1 MQPPK
6 NFNDAVC
13 LMVDIFNEPFADY
26 SALPSYELY
35 KVISHYSKV
44 VISGDGADEIF
55 GGYID
60 TKLFYLKI
68 NSIVWHYKVTVKN
81 LLISYINCEFSKK
94 INRLTGYFLGCAFCD
109 DKNLMLSIH
118 RNGWNNSYEKI
129 ICLPK
134 VICL

>member
-60 TKLFYLKI
+60 TKLFYLK
-68 NSIVWHYKVTVKN
+68 NKF
-81 LLISYINCEFSKK
+81 NCLALQSNSKK
-94 INRLTGYFLGCAFCD
+94 LVNFHI
-109 DKNLMLSIH
+109 
-118 RNGWNNSYEKI
+118 
-129 ICLPK
+129 
-134 VICL
+134 

>member
-44 VISGDGADEIF
+44 VISEMSDEIF

-60 TKLFYLKI
+60 TKLFTLKI
-68 NSIVWHYKVTVKN
+68 NQLFGITK
-81 LLISYINCEFSKK
+81 
-94 INRLTGYFLGCAFCD
+94 
-109 DKNLMLSIH
+109 
-118 RNGWNNSYEKI
+118 
-129 ICLPK
+129 
-134 VICL
+134 